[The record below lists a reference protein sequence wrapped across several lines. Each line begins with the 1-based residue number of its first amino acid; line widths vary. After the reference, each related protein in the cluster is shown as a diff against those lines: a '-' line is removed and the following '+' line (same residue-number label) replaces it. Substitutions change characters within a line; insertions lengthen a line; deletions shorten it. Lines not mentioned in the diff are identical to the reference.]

1 MLRRVSV
8 WARSRLTIIVA
19 LEEKYKIVTQDG
31 RIIEL
36 DGLRGLAV
44 LSVVLA
50 HYFGE
55 VNHRIFVFDLGWLGV
70 DLFFV
75 LSGFLIGGILI
86 DNRGSATFFSTF
98 YIRRA
103 LRIFPIYYLVL
114 ILALAFS
121 DTAGGHSWADP
132 HFPAVVYATYAQN
145 IMSALSG
152 LDGKSFQPLW
162 TLAVEEQFYLLAP
175 FFIYFCP
182 PRFLSKIIVA
192 MIFAAPALRALL
204 LLSLSYP
211 QNVGAEMFL
220 PCRWDALLLGVL
232 AAFAQRHSVSVVM
245 QCAPVLQGIALF
257 CIFST
262 PILLILSSF
271 LFVTLGLT
279 TMSIFF
285 AIFIVLIV
293 NGAEEGKRFRAGWLR
308 YFGKISYCLYL
319 IHEPVANAMHGLIL
333 GSPPDIGAAQQIA
346 VTFAA
351 LAVSIVVASLSWAYL
366 EGPLLG
372 LGKRWH
378 YDAATARATAS

>member
-1 MLRRVSV
+1 VFVEGSQLSLRWKRE
-8 WARSRLTIIVA
+8 I
-19 LEEKYKIVTQDG
+19 KILGKGG

-44 LSVVLA
+44 ISVVLA

-86 DNRGSATFFSTF
+86 DNRGSASFFSTF

-114 ILALAFS
+114 VLALAFS
-121 DTAGGHSWADP
+121 DAARGHSWADL
-132 HFPAVVYATYAQN
+132 HFPPLVYAMYVQN
-145 IMSALSG
+145 IAASLSP

-162 TLAVEEQFYLLAP
+162 TLAIEEQFYLLAP
-175 FFIYFCP
+175 FFVYFCP
-182 PRFLSKIIVA
+182 PRFLGKIIVA
-192 MIFAAPALRALL
+192 MILAAPALRALL
-204 LLSLSYP
+204 LLSLPYP
-211 QNVGAEMFL
+211 QNIGAEMFL

-232 AAFAQRHSVSVVM
+232 AALAQRHSVSEVAR
-245 QCAPVLQGIALF
+245 CTLVLKGVALF
-257 CIFST
+257 CILFT

-271 LFVTLGLT
+271 LFVVVGLT
-279 TMSIFF
+279 TMSVFF
-285 AIFIVLIV
+285 AIFILLIA

-319 IHEPVANAMHGLIL
+319 IHQPVTNAMHGLIL
-333 GSPPDIGAAQQIA
+333 GSPPDIGAAEQVA

-351 LAVSIVVASLSWAYL
+351 LAGSIVFASLSWSYF
-366 EGPLLG
+366 ERLLLS
-372 LGKRWH
+372 LGRRWH
-378 YDAATARATAS
+378 YHAAPAAAATS